1 MWDIAIGGFVNDEE
15 FRAALRGRDPKDL
28 TSKHPLD
35 RAERV
40 RLHLD
45 QLLDQALDESFPASD
60 SPSIGNST

>member
-1 MWDIAIGGFVNDEE
+1 MSDIAIGGFVNDEE

-28 TSKHPLD
+28 AAEHPVD
-35 RAERV
+35 RAERI

-45 QLLDQALDESFPASD
+45 QLLDQALDASFPASD